1 MRQSGNQQSIEI
13 KKLWTVGELS
23 SYLGIP
29 VATLYKWRQQE
40 TGPPAVRLGK
50 HIRYRPEAVQD
61 WLRSQEEPD
70 GAYH

>member
-13 KKLWTVGELS
+13 NKLWTVAMLS

-40 TGPPAVRLGK
+40 AGPPAVRLGK
-50 HIRYRPEAVQD
+50 HIRYRPEAVRE
-61 WLRSQEEPD
+61 WLKSQEEPY
-70 GAYH
+70 GAHH

>member
-29 VATLYKWRQQE
+29 VATLYKWRQQVA
-40 TGPPAVRLGK
+40 GPPAVRLGK
-50 HIRYRPEAVQD
+50 HIRYRPEAVKD
-61 WLRSQEEPD
+61 WLKSQEDPH
-70 GAYH
+70 GAHR

>member
-1 MRQSGNQQSIEI
+1 M
-13 KKLWTVGELS
+13 LS

-40 TGPPAVRLGK
+40 AGPPAIRLGK
-50 HIRYRPEAVQD
+50 HIRYRPEAVKD

-70 GAYH
+70 GAHR